1 MRVNCPRLKL
11 RKDEKYMELNNTT
24 GAVEQTNTTATQAIE
39 ETTTPKTYTEQEVQ
53 ELLQK
58 EGDRRVSTALKKQQ
72 KQFESKI
79 AEAEKLRGMDEAQR
93 KEYEFNQ
100 KVAELEKKEREFN
113 LAQNKLEA
121 SKVLANRELPIEFV
135 DYIVADDADTMLENI
150 NVFEKAFK
158 AAVADAVSKK
168 LASPAPKTGS
178 VKQTGLT
185 REDFKKMN
193 LAQQA
198 ELYKTNPALYKE
210 LAANN

>member
-1 MRVNCPRLKL
+1 
-11 RKDEKYMELNNTT
+11 MELNNTT

-39 ETTTPKTYTEQEVQ
+39 ETITPKTYTEQEVQ

>member
-1 MRVNCPRLKL
+1 MSEIKTQKGR
-11 RKDEKYMELNNTT
+11 KYMELNNTT

-72 KQFESKI
+72 KQFENKI

-168 LASPAPKTGS
+168 LASPTPKTGS

-185 REDFKKMN
+185 REEFKKMN

>member
-1 MRVNCPRLKL
+1 
-11 RKDEKYMELNNTT
+11 MELNNTT

-72 KQFESKI
+72 KQFENKI